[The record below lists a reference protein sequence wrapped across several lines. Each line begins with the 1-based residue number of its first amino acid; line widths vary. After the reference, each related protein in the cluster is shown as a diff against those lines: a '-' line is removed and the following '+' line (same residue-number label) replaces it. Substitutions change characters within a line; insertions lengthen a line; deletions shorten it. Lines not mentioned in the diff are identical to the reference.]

1 MGQQAQQHHS
11 QIDAHLGSS
20 PLSCGVGGMF
30 LPFLGHF
37 LLQGIKPM
45 SPALQAD
52 SLLSEPPVKPTK
64 FVTEQNKCI
73 LRVHIQVVKV

>member
-30 LPFLGHF
+30 LPFLDKGN
-37 LLQGIKPM
+37 GV
-45 SPALQAD
+45 SRD
-52 SLLSEPPVKPTK
+52 SEIRPKS
-64 FVTEQNKCI
+64 QS
-73 LRVHIQVVKV
+73 